1 MPLTTA
7 QQKQAFNF
15 FDQEDLPSYDTYW
28 SVAEG
33 TGNRVSFEDW
43 EVDWL
48 DSIMKDDL
56 IENTQREIHLID
68 APISIT
74 KAQAISLGYSDADY
88 FK

>member
-1 MPLTTA
+1 MPLTIA
-7 QQKQAFNF
+7 QQKQVFGF
-15 FDQEDLPSYDTYW
+15 FTQDDLPTYDTYW
-28 SVAEG
+28 SVAEN

-56 IENTQREIHLID
+56 ITNDQREIHLID